1 MADLMCQDLTFAIS
15 GAVMDVHRELGP
27 GFLESIYQAARE
39 VELRRREIAFESQRR
54 IAVAYRDVSIGDHV
68 LDLVVHGQVVVELK
82 AVKDLNDQ
90 HRAQVLSYLKASR
103 LPVGLLINFAKLS
116 LEHKRVVLT
125 DGRRSS

>member
-1 MADLMCQDLTFAIS
+1 MVDLIYEDLTFAII
-15 GAVMDVHRELGP
+15 GAAIDVHRELGP
-27 GFLESIYQAARE
+27 GFLESIYHAAME
-39 VELRRREIAFESQRR
+39 VELRKRQISFESQRR

-90 HRAQVLSYLKASR
+90 HRAQILSYLKASG

-125 DGRRSS
+125 DGRRSN